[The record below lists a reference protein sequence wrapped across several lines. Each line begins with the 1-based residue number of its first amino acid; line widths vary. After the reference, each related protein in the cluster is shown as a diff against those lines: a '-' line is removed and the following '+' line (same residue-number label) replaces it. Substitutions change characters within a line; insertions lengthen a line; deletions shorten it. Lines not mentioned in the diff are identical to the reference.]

1 MKNHIMFIFLGAAL
15 LYTSTAAAVSITYEE
30 GTIWYIDSVVCAG
43 TYGDDMEGMEVSV
56 TFSDGTMETAVWQSL
71 GSGSGGAFGNNW
83 SLQVENGSTYPNS
96 SHFSPWAFES
106 DTAITSLTLDAGSGD
121 FVFDGTR
128 TYASNPILYP
138 STPNSG
144 SGWPFEFADLLS
156 ESLFDSST
164 LATYSNAVALVGT
177 APVDDLYRTLTIE
190 PNLSSWTGPMSF
202 TFSADTD
209 TVNPA
214 PVPEPASMILMG
226 TGLAGLTALRR
237 RSKKK
242 TGRKTEL
249 LDI

>member
-1 MKNHIMFIFLGAAL
+1 MKNHIMFIVLGAVL
-15 LYTSTAAAVSITYEE
+15 LYTPTAAAVSITYEE
-30 GTIWYIDSVVCAG
+30 GTLWYIDSVVCAG

-96 SHFSPWAFES
+96 SHFSPWSFES
-106 DTAITSLTLDAGSGD
+106 DTAIISLTLDAGSGD
-121 FVFDGTR
+121 VVFDATR
-128 TYASNPILYP
+128 TYTSNPSVYP

-144 SGWPFEFADLLS
+144 SGWPFEFADDQS
-156 ESLFDSST
+156 ETLFDSTT
-164 LATYSNAVALVGT
+164 LATYSNGVALVGT
-177 APVDDLYRTLTIE
+177 APVGDLYRTLTLTIE
-190 PNLSSWTGPMSF
+190 PNLSSWTEPMSF

-242 TGRKTEL
+242 KRAEKQNS
-249 LDI
+249 